1 MRRFATIAVH
11 GWKDSGQLGG
21 CLMRTSLRA
30 LVTMLVAA
38 SCTAASADAVPDR
51 LGEPIDLS
59 SFSGLAAGPDETR
72 QQPEEDAIPFVPVD
86 YDGGV
91 PWIRGYV
98 TGIVGGSLATINAGG
113 STSFLGTTQLQTVGS
128 VNDTIFNGGGAI
140 GMAFARPSGL
150 LRMEVEGRARGPM
163 HGQTAFGITSE
174 TTSGAVIPLD
184 VTVTNGWSAMTNFWR
199 DYFFTDRV
207 GVYGGGGFGV
217 GGYQYSMQGADGSIP
232 LSGSSVVNTFAWQ
245 VGTGVTYQ
253 LSDRITF
260 DTGYRFFAMTPGA
273 TPLAVTDGGL
283 IAQPVGSYTSALS
296 ASELLLSI
304 RIYEPFRNW
313 R

>member
-1 MRRFATIAVH
+1 VLD
-11 GWKDSGQLGG
+11 GPQQNPDG
-21 CLMRTSLRA
+21 
-30 LVTMLVAA
+30 
-38 SCTAASADAVPDR
+38 DAM
-51 LGEPIDLS
+51 PIN
-59 SFSGLAAGPDETR
+59 
-72 QQPEEDAIPFVPVD
+72 PVD
-86 YDGGV
+86 YDGDAPG
-91 PWIRGYV
+91 IRGYV

-113 STSFLGTTQLQTVGS
+113 NSSFAGTALQNVGS

-140 GMAFARPSGL
+140 GMALARPSGL

-163 HGQTAFGITSE
+163 HGQTAFELTDGPGSE
-174 TTSGAVIPLD
+174 DVIPLD
-184 VTVTNGWSAMTNFWR
+184 VSVTNGWSAMTSVWR
-199 DYFFTDRV
+199 DYFITDRF
-207 GVYGGGGFGV
+207 GVYGGGGFGI
-217 GGYQYSMQGADGSIP
+217 GGYQYSMRGGANEQIP
-232 LSGSSVVNTFAWQ
+232 LSGSSAVNTFAWQ

-273 TPLAVTDGGL
+273 TPLALSTGGPDL
-283 IAQPVGSYTSALS
+283 FPFGSYTSAFS

>member
-1 MRRFATIAVH
+1 
-11 GWKDSGQLGG
+11 
-21 CLMRTSLRA
+21 
-30 LVTMLVAA
+30 MLVAA
-38 SCTAASADAVPDR
+38 CCTVALADALPDD
-51 LGEPIDLS
+51 LGDSIDLS
-59 SFSGLAAGPDETR
+59 SFSDPASGPDEPL
-72 QQPEEDAIPFVPVD
+72 QQPDADAMPIVPVD
-86 YDGGV
+86 FSGE
-91 PWIRGYV
+91 PSWIRGYV

-113 STSFLGTTQLQTVGS
+113 STGFSGTTRLQTVGS
-128 VNDTIFNGGGAI
+128 VNDTILNGGGAI
-140 GMAFARPSGL
+140 GMALARPSGL

-163 HGQTAFGITSE
+163 HGQTAFEIASA
-174 TTSGAVIPLD
+174 TTVGAVLPLD

-199 DYFFTDRV
+199 DYFFTDRF

-217 GGYQYSMQGADGSIP
+217 GGYQYSMQGTNKEIP

-273 TPLAVTDGGL
+273 TPLVVTNGGSST
-283 IAQPVGSYTSALS
+283 QPVGSYTSAFS

>member
-1 MRRFATIAVH
+1 MR
-11 GWKDSGQLGG
+11 
-21 CLMRTSLRA
+21 MSLRA
-30 LVTMLVAA
+30 LVAMLAA
-38 SCTAASADAVPDR
+38 ACCTAAFADAVPDR

-59 SFSGLAAGPDETR
+59 SFTDLAPVPDESG
-72 QQPEEDAIPFVPVD
+72 PALDADARPIVPVD
-86 YDGGV
+86 YDGDV
-91 PWIRGYV
+91 PAIRGYV

-113 STSFLGTTQLQTVGS
+113 GTPFAGKARLQTVGS

-140 GMAFARPSGL
+140 GMALARPSGL

-163 HGQTAFGITSE
+163 HGQTTFLEE
-174 TTSGAVIPLD
+174 TDGPIPRSVFPLD
-184 VTVTNGWSAMTNFWR
+184 VTVTNGWSAMTNIWR
-199 DYFFTDRV
+199 DYFITDRF
-207 GVYGGGGFGV
+207 GVYGGGGFGI
-217 GGYQYSMQGADGSIP
+217 GGYQYSTRGPFGEAQ

-273 TPLAVTDGGL
+273 TPLNVTSGSVL
-283 IAQPVGSYTSALS
+283 LPFGSYTSAFS

>member
-1 MRRFATIAVH
+1 MRRFATIAFRN
-11 GWKDSGQLGG
+11 GNDSGRLGA
-21 CLMRTSLRA
+21 CLMRMSLRGFVA
-30 LVTMLVAA
+30 MLAAACCIVAA
-38 SCTAASADAVPDR
+38 AEAVPDR
-51 LGEPIDLS
+51 LGEPIDFS
-59 SFSGLAAGPDETR
+59 SFSAPMSGPDETL
-72 QQPEEDAIPFVPVD
+72 QQPDADAMPIVPVD
-86 YDGGV
+86 YDSEV

-113 STSFLGTTQLQTVGS
+113 STGFLGTTRLQTVGS

-140 GMAFARPSGL
+140 GMALARPSGL

-163 HGQTAFGITSE
+163 HGQTAFEIISE

-199 DYFFTDRV
+199 DYFFTDRF

-217 GGYQYSMQGADGSIP
+217 GGYQYSMQGTNGEIP

-273 TPLAVTDGGL
+273 TPLNVTDGGR
-283 IAQPVGSYTSALS
+283 IEQPVGSYTSAFS

-304 RIYEPFRNW
+304 RIYEPFRDW

>member
-1 MRRFATIAVH
+1 MR
-11 GWKDSGQLGG
+11 
-21 CLMRTSLRA
+21 MSLRA
-30 LVTMLVAA
+30 LVAMLAA
-38 SCTAASADAVPDR
+38 ACCTAAFADAVPDR

-59 SFSGLAAGPDETR
+59 SFTDLAPVPDESG
-72 QQPEEDAIPFVPVD
+72 PALDADAMPIVPIN
-86 YDGGV
+86 YDGDV
-91 PWIRGYV
+91 PGIRGYV

-113 STSFLGTTQLQTVGS
+113 SAVFGGTTQLQTVGS
-128 VNDTIFNGGGAI
+128 VNDTMFNGGGAI
-140 GMAFARPSGL
+140 GMALSRPSGL
-150 LRMEVEGRARGPM
+150 LRMEIEGRARGPM
-163 HGQTAFGITSE
+163 HGQTAFEIASG

-199 DYFFTDRV
+199 DYFFTDRF
-207 GVYGGGGFGV
+207 GVYGGGGFGI
-217 GGYQYSMQGADGSIP
+217 GGYQYSMQSKEAL

-245 VGTGVTYQ
+245 IGTGVTYQ

-273 TPLAVTDGGL
+273 TPLAATDGGS
-283 IAQPVGSYTSALS
+283 IAQQIGSYTSAFS
-296 ASELLLSI
+296 ASELLVSI

>member
-1 MRRFATIAVH
+1 MRISLCLFATILATGCH
-11 GWKDSGQLGG
+11 GARADELG
-21 CLMRTSLRA
+21 T
-30 LVTMLVAA
+30 
-38 SCTAASADAVPDR
+38 
-51 LGEPIDLS
+51 PINLS
-59 SFSGLAAGPDETR
+59 SFAGMDSVLDESANTL
-72 QQPEEDAIPFVPVD
+72 DADVAQIVPVD
-86 YDGGV
+86 DSGHAA
-91 PWIRGYV
+91 WIRPYV

-113 STSFLGTTQLQTVGS
+113 GTDFGGTTQLQTAGS

-140 GMAFARPSGL
+140 GMALARPSGL

-163 HGQTAFGITSE
+163 SGQTEFEIISA
-174 TTSGAVIPLD
+174 TTVGAVVPLD

-199 DYFFTDRV
+199 DYFLTDRF
-207 GVYGGGGFGV
+207 GVYGGGGFGI
-217 GGYQYSMQGADGSIP
+217 GGYQYSMQGADGLFP

-245 VGTGVTYQ
+245 IGTGVTYQ

-273 TPLAVTDGGL
+273 TPLTLTSGGFVG
-283 IAQPVGSYTSALS
+283 QPIGSYTSAFS

>member
-1 MRRFATIAVH
+1 M
-11 GWKDSGQLGG
+11 
-21 CLMRTSLRA
+21 SLPA
-30 LVTMLVAA
+30 LVALFMAA
-38 SCTAASADAVPDR
+38 CSAVTFADAVPDD
-51 LGEPIDLS
+51 LGQSIDLS
-59 SFSGLAAGPDETR
+59 SFSELDSMLDGPR
-72 QQPEEDAIPFVPVD
+72 QQPDADAMPIIPVD
-86 YDGGV
+86 YDGDV

-98 TGIVGGSLATINAGG
+98 TGIVGASFGTINAGG
-113 STSFLGTTQLQTVGS
+113 TTPFAGTAQLQTVGS
-128 VNDTIFNGGGAI
+128 VNDTMFNGGGAI
-140 GMAFARPSGL
+140 GMALARPSGL

-163 HGQTAFGITSE
+163 SGQTALEISSS
-174 TTSGAVIPLD
+174 TTVGAVIPLD

-199 DYFFTDRV
+199 DYFFTDRF

-217 GGYQYSMQGADGSIP
+217 GGYQYSMQSTNKEAP

-273 TPLAVTDGGL
+273 TPLAATDGGN
-283 IAQPVGSYTSALS
+283 IAQPLGSYTSVFS
-296 ASELLLSI
+296 ASELLVSI

>member
-1 MRRFATIAVH
+1 MRISLFLFVTILATGCH
-11 GWKDSGQLGG
+11 GARADELG
-21 CLMRTSLRA
+21 T
-30 LVTMLVAA
+30 
-38 SCTAASADAVPDR
+38 
-51 LGEPIDLS
+51 PINLS
-59 SFSGLAAGPDETR
+59 SFSGMDSVLDESANTL
-72 QQPEEDAIPFVPVD
+72 DADAPPIVPVD
-86 YDGGV
+86 DSGHAA
-91 PWIRGYV
+91 WIRPYV

-113 STSFLGTTQLQTVGS
+113 STGFGGTTQLQTVGS

-140 GMAFARPSGL
+140 GMALARPSGL

-163 HGQTAFGITSE
+163 SGQTEFEIISA
-174 TTSGAVIPLD
+174 TTVGAVVPLD

-199 DYFFTDRV
+199 DYFLTDRF
-207 GVYGGGGFGV
+207 GVYGGGGFGI
-217 GGYQYSMQGADGSIP
+217 GGYQYSMQGADGVFP

-260 DTGYRFFAMTPGA
+260 DTGYRFFAMTPA
-273 TPLAVTDGGL
+273 STPLALTSGGVSG
-283 IAQPVGSYTSALS
+283 QPVGSYTSAFS
-296 ASELLLSI
+296 ASELLVSV

>member
-1 MRRFATIAVH
+1 MR
-11 GWKDSGQLGG
+11 
-21 CLMRTSLRA
+21 MSLRA
-30 LVTMLVAA
+30 LVAMLVAA
-38 SCTAASADAVPDR
+38 CGTVAFADAVPDN
-51 LGEPIDLS
+51 LGESIDLS
-59 SFSGLAAGPDETR
+59 SFSRLDSVLDGP
-72 QQPEEDAIPFVPVD
+72 QQNPDADAMPIVPVD
-86 YDGGV
+86 YDGDAPG
-91 PWIRGYV
+91 IRGYV

-113 STSFLGTTQLQTVGS
+113 NASFGGSALQNIGS

-140 GMAFARPSGL
+140 GMALARPSGL

-163 HGQTAFGITSE
+163 HGQTTFLEE
-174 TTSGAVIPLD
+174 TDGPIPRSVFPLD
-184 VTVTNGWSAMTNFWR
+184 VTVTNGWSAMTNIWR
-199 DYFFTDRV
+199 DYFITDRF
-207 GVYGGGGFGV
+207 GVYGGGGFGI
-217 GGYQYSMQGADGSIP
+217 GGYQYSTRGPFGEAQ

-273 TPLAVTDGGL
+273 TPLNVTSGSVL
-283 IAQPVGSYTSALS
+283 LPFGSYTSAFS

>member
-1 MRRFATIAVH
+1 M
-11 GWKDSGQLGG
+11 
-21 CLMRTSLRA
+21 SLRL

-59 SFSGLAAGPDETR
+59 SFSGPASGQDETR
-72 QQPEEDAIPFVPVD
+72 QQPEEDAIPIVPVD
-86 YDGGV
+86 YDGDV

-113 STSFLGTTQLQTVGS
+113 STAFGGTTQLQTVGS

-140 GMAFARPSGL
+140 GMAIARPSGL

-163 HGQTAFGITSE
+163 HGQTAFEIASE

-199 DYFFTDRV
+199 DYFFTDRF

-217 GGYQYSMQGADGSIP
+217 GGYQYSIQGANGEIP
-232 LSGSSVVNTFAWQ
+232 LKGSSVVNTFAWQ

-253 LSDRITF
+253 FSDRITF
-260 DTGYRFFAMTPGA
+260 DTGYRFVAMTPGA
-273 TPLAVTDGGL
+273 TPLAVTSGGFL
-283 IAQPVGSYTSALS
+283 VQPVGSYTSAFS